1 MKSTALLAALV
12 YGAAI
17 APALAADF
25 TANPADVKAGT
36 YALDPAHGKITWS
49 LSHLG
54 FSTYTGQFANAMGTL
69 VLNPKDIAKT
79 TLTAT
84 VAIDSVGTLNPK
96 LDSELKSAEFFN
108 VPNFPTATFTSTK
121 VVRTGEKTAE
131 VFGNLTLLG
140 VTKPQTLDVTFNLA
154 GTNPIEKVYE
164 VGFQGHAILKRSEFG
179 LKTYIPYIGDE
190 VTLDIEG
197 EFHLQS

>member
-1 MKSTALLAALV
+1 MKSTALLAALI
-12 YGAAI
+12 YGAAV

-49 LSHLG
+49 LNHLG
-54 FSTYTGQFANAMGTL
+54 FSTYTGQFANVMGTL
-69 VLNPKDIAKT
+69 VLNPRDIAKT

-84 VAIDSVGTLNPK
+84 VAIDSIGTLNPK
-96 LDSELKSAEFFN
+96 LDGELKSAEFLN
-108 VPNFPTATFTSTK
+108 EAKFPTATFTSTK
-121 VVRTGEKTAE
+121 VVRTGAKTAE
-131 VFGNLTLLG
+131 VYGTLTLLG
-140 VTKPQTLDVTFNLA
+140 VTKPQTLNVTFNLA
-154 GTNPIEKVYE
+154 GTNPIVKVYE

-179 LKTYIPYIGDE
+179 LKTYIPYIGDD

>member
-1 MKSTALLAALV
+1 MKSAALIAALL
-12 YGAAI
+12 YGAAV

-49 LSHLG
+49 LSHFG
-54 FSTYTGQFANAMGTL
+54 FSTYTGQFANVTGTL

-84 VAIDSVGTLNPK
+84 VAIDSIGTLNPK
-96 LDSELKSAEFFN
+96 LDGELKSDEFFN
-108 VPNFPTATFTSTK
+108 ESKFPTATFTSTK
-121 VVRTGEKTAE
+121 VVQTGEKTAE
-131 VFGNLTLLG
+131 VYGNLTLLG
-140 VTKPQTLDVTFNLA
+140 VTKPQTLNITFNLA
-154 GTNPIEKVYE
+154 GTNPIAKIYE
-164 VGFQGHAILKRSEFG
+164 VGFQGHAIVKRSEFG
-179 LKTYIPYIGDE
+179 LKTYIPYIGDD

>member
-1 MKSTALLAALV
+1 MKSTALLAALL
-12 YGAAI
+12 YGAAV

-49 LSHLG
+49 LNHLG
-54 FSTYTGQFANAMGTL
+54 FSTYTGQFANATSTL
-69 VLNPKDIAKT
+69 VLNPQDIAKT

-84 VAIDSVGTLNPK
+84 VAIDSIGTLNPK

-108 VPNFPTATFTSTK
+108 APKFPTATFTSTK
-121 VVRTGEKTAE
+121 VVRTGAKTAE
-131 VFGNLTLLG
+131 VYGNLTLLG
-140 VTKPQTLDVTFNLA
+140 VTKPQTLNVTFNLA

-179 LKTYIPYIGDE
+179 LKTYIPYIGDD

-197 EFHLQS
+197 EFHLQP

>member
-84 VAIDSVGTLNPK
+84 VVIDSVGTLNPK
-96 LDSELKSAEFFN
+96 LDGELKSAEFFN
-108 VPNFPTATFTSTK
+108 APEFPTATFTSTK
-121 VVRTGEKTAE
+121 VVRTGEKIAE

-140 VTKPQTLDVTFNLA
+140 VTKPQTLNVTFNLA